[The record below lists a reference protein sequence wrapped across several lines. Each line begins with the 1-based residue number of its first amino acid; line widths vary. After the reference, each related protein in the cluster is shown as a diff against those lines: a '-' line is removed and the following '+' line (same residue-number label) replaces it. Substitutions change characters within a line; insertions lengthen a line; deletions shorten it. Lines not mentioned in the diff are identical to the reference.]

1 MRSWGMSIGMMG
13 PKFWK
18 LYRKEGLMRTVLRGK
33 IYKPTHE
40 KAGFTDEV
48 VNMVGSDEF
57 GNRYYE
63 DFTHLGKNQRRWV
76 EYADSGRL
84 FPTMVTKVAPGWH
97 GWLHYMYDDPPR
109 EDNFVNPY
117 YRNHRTPQF
126 KTDTGD
132 GLTNYRNPGHLLNP
146 QREENMANAKARMY
160 SAWEPPT
167 GSEERNG
174 KKIMKAPPVNDGRAF
189 KDQD

>member
-18 LYRKEGLMRTVLRGK
+18 LYRKEGLMRTILRGK

-40 KAGFTDEV
+40 KAGFSDEV
-48 VNMVGSDEF
+48 VNLVGTDEW

-63 DFTHLGKNQRRWV
+63 DFTHLNKNQRRWV
-76 EYADSGRL
+76 EYADTGRL
-84 FPTMVTKVAPGWH
+84 FPTMVTKVGPGWH
-97 GWLHYMYDDPPR
+97 GWLHYVYDDPPR

-117 YRNHRTPQF
+117 YRSHRTPVF

-132 GLTNYRNPGHLLNP
+132 GSTNYRNPGHLLHWN
-146 QREENMANAKARMY
+146 REEN
-160 SAWEPPT
+160 
-167 GSEERNG
+167 
-174 KKIMKAPPVNDGRAF
+174 
-189 KDQD
+189 